1 MSVISELMVKIGAD
15 SSGLS
20 KELDKSQAEIKQAF
34 NVNPVNEMQNAL
46 TGTTSSIS
54 ALITK
59 FAGLAAV
66 AAGGFGLSSIIQSA
80 VDAGENVYQLSN
92 RLHITNAEAVEMSRV
107 LNLTGAD
114 VQTAASAFLRF
125 DKNLTSNST
134 EGKKAQATLKAVG
147 VSMQDSNGKLLPL
160 NEQLKNLAQGY
171 KLASDAGYGQE
182 FIMNTLGVRGMSLT
196 KTLQNYTE
204 AAENA
209 AKVKGIGLDVEQMH
223 KISQQLDVLKM
234 QAGQLELVGGA
245 VFAPIAAELFP
256 PIIAGLAE
264 TAKYVAVNKT
274 EIIDL
279 SKDLLELVA
288 IYKTFQAVSSISSK
302 VSNVW
307 AQTKPV
313 AAVADTTGDA
323 LITANQQKSINKRTR
338 LLEQAAEKEKKTM
351 QQTVMAMQISEEE
364 KAALVAKNCIE
375 IEQRTAVMAEK
386 ITADMT
392 AAYQAMNTENAA
404 SAEKQTAGFASVQIA
419 ATETAAKVAAVNAGT
434 AESANLVISANECVA
449 ESEAVK
455 ADSAKIASAAAV
467 EANTAIAE
475 SAEAARI
482 VEVELGESIDLVG
495 IQAIAAGEK
504 AVTAQTESIVAT
516 QAASI
521 EQEALGA
528 KTALAGEAAV
538 AAGTKTVVATGSAAT
553 AVTRLTSLVWALAG
567 GWLGVAAAI
576 GYAIYKMYEWKQQ
589 KDTEN
594 RNNTYDLNGK
604 QYFWNKDTNSW
615 TTQEDDSNAGYT
627 VYDPKTG
634 GYTANAQKTVEVTD
648 EDTVSQ
654 LDQAA
659 GERWL
664 DTDQGK
670 AWAAQQEA
678 EKKQADIDAQQQALT
693 SQFADINNIGDKTP
707 KEKKLKAPEVL
718 HYSLLETDQLK
729 PYANEIE
736 YAANTYGID
745 PNFLASIIMTESNGD
760 SNAVSSAGAIGLGQ
774 LMPDTAASLGVSN
787 PYDPDENIMGSA
799 QYAAG
804 LYQKYGDYRLAAAGY
819 NAGGGAV
826 EKYGDVPPYE
836 ETQNYVAKVMG
847 LYNSSSTYFAD
858 GTEKNNQQNIQK
870 KLEDLKKAQQEATSL
885 MTSMQEGVYGETATT
900 YQQGMNKVVADIAQ
914 KNSEIAKLQAAGV
927 NVDGLKTEL
936 GEYEAVM
943 KTKVVDAWKKSW
955 SEVKEDTKSTLAAVN
970 DDYAAAANVEYQ
982 TTLRKL
988 ADERKEKL
996 KAIAED
1002 QNDAIAKV
1010 AVEEWANVK
1019 LLAAQ
1024 KKYDEA
1030 IKQSHEKR
1038 MQALED
1044 EGDYRKIIEELT
1056 NNPQAEKNDLD
1067 IDGQKALAK
1076 EYVTLWD
1083 DAHSSIYNNLASSA
1097 SSFYSSM
1104 SSSMSDFI
1112 TGTHSAIDVVHD
1124 FEKSVLNAIANI
1136 VAQRAAAQIT
1146 NSLLGAVST
1155 AFGVSTAMS
1164 ASWTTDVNNPE
1175 DMTDLMTDIPAL
1187 ANGGIV
1193 STPTLALIGEKP
1205 GVSEAVVPLPSNGLI
1220 GSGGGVEVNIVNNT
1234 SSNVQMQS
1242 SSYDDSLQ
1250 KTVLNFV
1257 VDGVQRNVN
1266 NSASSLKTLLSSR

>member
-419 ATETAAKVAAVNAGT
+419 AAK
-434 AESANLVISANECVA
+434 SANLVISANERVA

-678 EKKQADIDAQQQALT
+678 EKKQADIDAQQQALA

-774 LMPDTAASLGVSN
+774 LMPDTAAELGVN
-787 PYDPDENIMGSA
+787 PYDANENIMGSA
-799 QYAAG
+799 QYAAS
-804 LYQKYGDYRLAAAGY
+804 LYHSFGDYRLAAAGY

-885 MTSMQEGVYGETATT
+885 MTSMQEGIYSETATT
-900 YQQGMNKVVADIAQ
+900 YQQGMNKVVADVAQ
-914 KNSEIAKLQAAGV
+914 KNGEIAKLQAAGV

-936 GEYEAVM
+936 GEYETVM
-943 KTKVVDAWKKSW
+943 KTKVVNAWKKSW

-970 DDYAAAANVEYQ
+970 DDYAAAADVEYQ

-1010 AVEEWANVK
+1010 AVEEWANVQ

-1067 IDGQKALAK
+1067 MDGQKALAK

-1112 TGTHSAIDVVHD
+1112 TGTHSAINVVHD

-1136 VAQRAAAQIT
+1136 VAQKAAAQVT
-1146 NSLLGAVST
+1146 GSLLSAAASLFGSSLDYKDASKWSMGGTSLGAFKISMP
-1155 AFGVSTAMS
+1155 AF
-1164 ASWTTDVNNPE
+1164 
-1175 DMTDLMTDIPAL
+1175 

-1193 STPTLALIGEKP
+1193 SAPTLALVGERP
-1205 GVSEAVVPLPSNGLI
+1205 GVKEAIIPLPSNGLI
-1220 GSGGGVEVNIVNNT
+1220 GGGGDIQVNIVNNT
-1234 SSNVQMQS
+1234 SSNVQMQN

>member
-20 KELDKSQAEIKQAF
+20 KELDKSQTEIKQAF

-46 TGTTSSIS
+46 TGTTSSVS

-66 AAGGFGLSSIIQSA
+66 TAGGFGLSSIVQSA

-92 RLHITNAEAVEMSRV
+92 RLHITNAEAVEMSRI
-107 LNLTGAD
+107 LKLTGAD

-147 VSMQDSNGKLLPL
+147 ASMQDSSGKLLPL

-182 FIMNTLGVRGMSLT
+182 FIMNTLGVRGIGLT

-209 AKVKGIGLDVEQMH
+209 AKVKSIGINSEEMH
-223 KISQQLDVLKM
+223 KVNQQMELLEM
-234 QAGQLELVGGA
+234 QMGQLKLAGGVA
-245 VFAPIAAELFP
+245 FVPIAAEIFP
-256 PIIAGLAE
+256 SIIQGLSE
-264 TAKYVAVNKT
+264 TAKYIYDNRI
-274 EIIDL
+274 EIAAL

-302 VSNVW
+302 VSDVW
-307 AQTKPV
+307 AQTKP
-313 AAVADTTGDA
+313 TTDA
-323 LITANQQKSINKRTR
+323 LVDTKQQKSINKSIQS
-338 LLEQAAEKEKKTM
+338 LEKTAEAEKKAMLK
-351 QQTVMAMQISEEE
+351 TVMAMQISEDE
-364 KAALVAKNCIE
+364 KAALVAKNCIQ
-375 IEQRTAVMAEK
+375 IEQRTAAMAEK
-386 ITADMT
+386 ITANLT
-392 AAYQAMNTENAA
+392 TAYQAINLANAE
-404 SAEKQTAGFASVQIA
+404 STEKQVTGLAAVQLA
-419 ATETAAKVAAVNAGT
+419 ATETATKVGT
-434 AESANLVISANECVA
+434 AESANLVVSANGRVT
-449 ESEAVK
+449 ESEAMK
-455 ADSAKIASAAAV
+455 ADAAKVSSEAAV
-467 EANTAIAE
+467 AANAAITESANTAALAE
-475 SAEAARI
+475 NK
-482 VEVELGESIDLVG
+482 LGESTALVG
-495 IQAIAAGEK
+495 TESQIAGEK
-504 AVTAQTESIVAT
+504 AVGAQTKSALAT
-516 QAASI
+516 QAAGV

-528 KTALAGEAAV
+528 KTALAGDAAV
-538 AAGTKTVVATGSAAT
+538 AAGGKTVAAAGSAAT

-567 GWLGVAAAI
+567 GWLGVAAAA
-576 GYAIYKMYEWKQQ
+576 GYGIYKMYQWKHE
-589 KDTEN
+589 KDEEN
-594 RNNTYDLNGK
+594 KNNTYDFNG
-604 QYFWNKDTNSW
+604 QTYFHDTNKGIW
-615 TTQEDDSNAGYT
+615 TTQEDDNDAGYT
-627 VYDPKTG
+627 VYNPKTG

-678 EKKQADIDAQQQALT
+678 ERKQADIDAQQQALA
-693 SQFADINNIGDKTP
+693 SQFADINNIGEKTP
-707 KEKKLKAPEVL
+707 KGKKQKAPEVL

-745 PNFLASIIMTESNGD
+745 PNFLASIILTESNGD
-760 SNAVSSAGAIGLGQ
+760 PNAVSSAGAIGLGQ
-774 LMPDTAASLGVSN
+774 LMPDTAAGLGVSN

-847 LYNSSSTYFAD
+847 LYNSSSTYFAN

-885 MTSMQEGVYGETATT
+885 MNSMQEGIYGETATT
-900 YQQGMNKVVADIAQ
+900 YQQGMSKVVADVAQ
-914 KNSEIAKLQAAGV
+914 KSGEIAKLQAAGV

-936 GEYEAVM
+936 NEYETVM

-970 DDYAAAANVEYQ
+970 DDYAAAADVEYQ
-982 TTLRKL
+982 TALRKL

-1002 QNDAIAKV
+1002 QNDAVAKV
-1010 AVEEWANVK
+1010 AVEEWANAQ

-1136 VAQRAAAQIT
+1136 VAQRAAAQVT
-1146 NSLLGAVST
+1146 NSLLSAASSIFGSSLDYSNTEKWSMGGTSLSDFKISVP
-1155 AFGVSTAMS
+1155 AF
-1164 ASWTTDVNNPE
+1164 
-1175 DMTDLMTDIPAL
+1175 

-1193 STPTLALIGEKP
+1193 SAPTLALIGEKP

-1220 GSGGGVEVNIVNNT
+1220 GGGGGVQVNIVNNT
-1234 SSNVQMQS
+1234 NSNVQMQS